1 MVYESGGFT
10 TFRFHT
16 SCALSSAFD
25 HQETDS
31 ARARPAPSH
40 NRPSSVQAET
50 PGKAWKHT
58 GMSREQNIEATK
70 RFGELVNT
78 GQLDS
83 FAEVVAPD
91 SVDHDP
97 APGQGPGPLGFT
109 AFFTTMRAA
118 FPDLNIAVE
127 HMLADEDNVS
137 FAYTITGTHQGVF
150 MGVPPTGKAIKVRG
164 MQIGRFENGM
174 MVERWGSSDELGLL
188 SQLGIDLPGRS

>member
-1 MVYESGGFT
+1 
-10 TFRFHT
+10 
-16 SCALSSAFD
+16 
-25 HQETDS
+25 
-31 ARARPAPSH
+31 
-40 NRPSSVQAET
+40 
-50 PGKAWKHT
+50 
-58 GMSREQNIEATK
+58 MSKEQNIEATK

-78 GQLDS
+78 GKLDG
-83 FAEVVAPD
+83 FAEVVASD

-97 APGQGPGPLGFT
+97 ASGQGYGPLGFT